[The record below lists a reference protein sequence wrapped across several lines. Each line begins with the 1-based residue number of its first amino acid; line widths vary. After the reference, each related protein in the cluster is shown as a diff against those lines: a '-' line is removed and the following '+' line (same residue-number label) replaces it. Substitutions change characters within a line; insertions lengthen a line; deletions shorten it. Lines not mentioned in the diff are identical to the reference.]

1 MAKMD
6 FSFLNDWFAK
16 LKKVKHI
23 EIYAVVILAVLVLAI
38 WFWPTNENNTTTS
51 NISNSTTTAR
61 EYAEYLE
68 NKLSKVLSTISG
80 AGDVTCM
87 VTLTGEV
94 ELVLAYSDDERNS
107 STENTT
113 SSGTTNKTESTNSNR
128 EPIII
133 NVNGSNEPLVL
144 YEIMPDIKGIVIV
157 ASGANDVRVKLDIL
171 KAVQALLAVESSQV
185 EIFAK

>member
-1 MAKMD
+1 MAKTD

-23 EIYAVVILAVLVLAI
+23 EIYTVVILAILVLAI
-38 WFWPTNENNTTTS
+38 WFWPTSNDSGDATS
-51 NISNSTTTAR
+51 IPNSTTTAA

-68 NKLSKVLSTISG
+68 NKLEKVLSSISG
-80 AGDVTCM
+80 AGEVTCM
-87 VTLTGEV
+87 VTLDGEV
-94 ELVLAYSDDERNS
+94 QLVPAYSDDERNS

-113 SSGTTNKTESTNSNR
+113 SSGTTNKTETTNSNR

-133 NVNGSNEPLVL
+133 NVNGSNEPLIL
-144 YEIMPDIKGIVIV
+144 YQIMPDIKGIVIV

-171 KAVQALLAVESSQV
+171 KAVQALLAVESSQI